1 MVGQDSSAGSWI
13 QNVWPKNLV
22 WWAMLSLVRP
32 HGLVVDQPAKA
43 VLKKLRGII
52 RMVDLEFGC

>member
-1 MVGQDSSAGSWI
+1 MLDLGSKWLAE
-13 QNVWPKNLV
+13 NLE

-32 HGLVVDQPAKA
+32 HGLVVDQPAKV
-43 VLKKLRGII
+43 VLKNLRGII